1 MVQPQRGNTKR
12 ARLHKDGPVLETPD
26 HAPWSPRSMT
36 TSNRESDSSDGVVCP
51 ACGKQSPTHQ
61 GYAVHYSKSKGDEHT
76 GNPTVARFGEDRLI
90 GLYWDH
96 DYEEIA
102 DILGVGSTTVY
113 NAYDELD
120 LPKKTEYNRVAWEH
134 GVSKARLAY
143 HLHYDA
149 EMTTTEMAHALDVSR
164 RVIDKLFEKSDVEPR
179 SQGEA
184 ASLAFED
191 MSEGERAA
199 ITEAARE
206 RHREKY
212 GDGGYI
218 SEWVRENP
226 EKHAEVAKENA
237 HKGAPAR
244 EENGMK
250 GVTGQDHPRWRGGK
264 HLIDN
269 LRKQLRPSWWTVR
282 DDERAE
288 ECYNCGASECKLDV
302 HHIVPISAGG
312 TNESWNLMTLCESCH
327 ISAEWYTRGLPG
339 MEAVLCE

>member
-1 MVQPQRGNTKR
+1 MPEPKY
-12 ARLHKDGPVLETPD
+12 
-26 HAPWSPRSMT
+26 
-36 TSNRESDSSDGVVCP
+36 
-51 ACGKQSPTHQ
+51 KQV
-61 GYAVHYSKSKGDEHT
+61 ADELKT
-76 GNPTVARFGEDRLI
+76 
-90 GLYWDH
+90 LYWDH
-96 DYEEIA
+96 TAAEIQERL
-102 DILGVGSTTVY
+102 DIGGSTYGRAKEYAGLPRKTKAHEA
-113 NAYDELD
+113 AY
-120 LPKKTEYNRVAWEH
+120 EH
-134 GVSKARLAY
+134 GVSLGRLLY
-143 HLHYDA
+143 HLHHDAKMSVNQMSDVLGISRSAIYTGFKHTDVDVRGQSDA
-149 EMTTTEMAHALDVSR
+149 E
-164 RVIDKLFEKSDVEPR
+164 RVKY
-179 SQGEA
+179 QQ
-184 ASLAFED
+184 
-191 MSEGERAA
+191 MSEEERKKQ
-199 ITEAARE
+199 TKAARE
-206 RHREKY
+206 GHREKY

-302 HHIVPISAGG
+302 HHIVPLSAGG
-312 TNESWNLMTLCESCH
+312 TNDSWNLMTLCESCH
-327 ISAEWYTRGLPG
+327 RTAESYTRDLPG